1 VTPLR
6 VATAALALSLVALV
20 AVARRAPYALPDF
33 ARLSGEVPSSEVR
46 FLDRRGELVH
56 ELRAD
61 LSVRRLEWTP
71 LAEISPVFVD
81 TVVRIEDR
89 RFRTHGG
96 VDWLAVLGA
105 ARDTLAGRGARGAS
119 TLTMQLATLLDPAPP
134 APRRSLA
141 RKVRQ
146 VRAALAIERRYTKDQ
161 ILEAYLNRVAFRG
174 ELRGIAAAARGL
186 FRADP
191 HGLGPAQ
198 SLVLAALLRAPS
210 ASAEEVA
217 ARACR
222 LAALAPQPVTCE
234 AARAAA
240 RAALSTPPRIDA
252 RIALAPHL
260 AHRLLA
266 QTTGVPP
273 ARIATTL
280 DAELQRFAQDAVQ
293 RQLAG
298 LASRNARDAAVIVLE
313 NTTGD
318 VLAYVGSSGEL
329 SASPLV
335 DGMRALRQAGSTLK
349 PFLYAA
355 AFDSRLVTPASWLED
370 TALEIATPIGGYAPL
385 DYDESFRGLV
395 RLRTALAASLNVPA
409 VRTLALVGPE
419 RLTHLLADAGLRDLR
434 PAEDYGASLALG
446 SADVR
451 LEELANAFRALAN
464 GGVATPLRF
473 RADSAPSDSGRRIVS
488 AGAAFLVGDILSD
501 RGSRSPTFGLES
513 SLATPFWS
521 AVKTGTS
528 KDMRD
533 NWCLGWSSDFTV
545 GVWVGNFDGEPM
557 WSVTGVDGAAPI
569 WLELMRRLHRDRPS
583 PPPAP
588 PAGVVRRDGEWFLRG
603 TEPAVAPHPAPR
615 EARAPR
621 ITSPARGAV
630 VALDPDVPPQSQR
643 LFLEIDPPRSDLAL
657 RMDGRRVGDA
667 GTARPWR
674 PVAGVHALELVDGD
688 ARVLDRVDF
697 RVRE

>member
-1 VTPLR
+1 VTPFR

-20 AVARRAPYALPDF
+20 AGARRAPFAVPDF
-33 ARLSGEVPSSEVR
+33 ARLRGEARSSEVR

-56 ELRAD
+56 ELRGD
-61 LSVRRLEWTP
+61 LSGRRLEWVP

-89 RFRTHGG
+89 RFLTHGG
-96 VDWLAVLGA
+96 VDWLAALGA
-105 ARDTLAGRGARGAS
+105 AGGALSGRGARGAS

-134 APRRSLA
+134 APRGSFA
-141 RKVRQ
+141 RKLRQ
-146 VRAALAIERRYTKDQ
+146 ARAALAIERRYTKDQ

-191 HGLGPAQ
+191 HGLDPAQ

-210 ASAEEVA
+210 ASAEDVA

-234 AARAAA
+234 TARAAA
-240 RAALSTPPRIDA
+240 RTALAEPPRIEA

-266 QTTGVPP
+266 ATTGAPP
-273 ARIATTL
+273 ARVGTTL
-280 DAELQRFAQDAVQ
+280 DAELQRFALEAVQ
-293 RQLAG
+293 RQLAD
-298 LASRNARDAAVIVLE
+298 LATRNARDAAVIALE
-313 NTTGD
+313 NATGD
-318 VLAYVGSSGEL
+318 VLVYVGSSGER
-329 SASPLV
+329 SASPRV
-335 DGMRALRQAGSTLK
+335 DGVRALRQAGSTLK

-355 AFDSRLVTPASWLED
+355 ALDSRLVTPASWLED
-370 TALEIATPIGGYAPL
+370 TTLEIATPVGGYAPL
-385 DYDESFRGLV
+385 DYDEGYRGLV

-409 VRTLALVGPE
+409 VRTLALIGPQ
-419 RLTHLLADAGLRDLR
+419 RLTHLLEDAGLRDLR
-434 PAEDYGASLALG
+434 PPEDYGASLALG

-464 GGVATPLRF
+464 GGVASPLRF
-473 RADSAPSDSGRRIVS
+473 RADSAASDSARRIVS
-488 AGAAFLVGDILSD
+488 AEAAFLIGDVLSD

-545 GVWVGNFDGEPM
+545 GVWVGNFSGEPM
-557 WSVTGVDGAAPI
+557 WNVTGVDGAAPI

-588 PAGVVRRDGEWFLRG
+588 PNGVVRREGEWFLRG
-603 TEPAVAPHPAPR
+603 TEPEVAARPAPR

-621 ITSPARGAV
+621 ITSPTRGAV
-630 VALDPDVPPQSQR
+630 VALDPDVPRRSQR
-643 LFLEIDPPRSDLAL
+643 VFLEIDPPRADLAL
-657 RMDGRRVGDA
+657 RIDGRFVGDA
-667 GTARPWR
+667 GAARAWR
-674 PVAGVHALELVDGD
+674 PVAGAHALELVDGD
-688 ARVLDRVDF
+688 ARVVDRVEF